1 MYQFEVMNN
10 IFDAMEEWIVHFG
23 SRLSY
28 MATSV
33 TQMHAIKDKLGMCIL
48 ICISLLICIVSITSK
63 ETMELKAP
71 HKDMV
76 TLMMTREYYI
86 YSSSYVLN
94 GFWR

>member
-33 TQMHAIKDKLGMCIL
+33 TQMQCNQGQIRDVHPNLHFSLDLYSFYYFEGNYGAEGPTQGHGHSHDDEGIL
-48 ICISLLICIVSITSK
+48 HLFFLLCT
-63 ETMELKAP
+63 
-71 HKDMV
+71 
-76 TLMMTREYYI
+76 
-86 YSSSYVLN
+86 
-94 GFWR
+94 